1 MSRERRLA
9 TISSFQIFSTWEVR
23 RKSADSVDLPFLNS
37 IWISGKRFSFS
48 ASSLS
53 LTAAIAS
60 ISFLIVFRRAIECYT
75 FA

>member
-1 MSRERRLA
+1 MSGERRLA
-9 TISSFQIFSTWEVR
+9 TIPSFQIFSTWEVK
-23 RKSADSVDLPFLNS
+23 RKSADPVDLLFLNS

-53 LTAAIAS
+53 LAGAIAS
-60 ISFLIVFRRAIECYT
+60 ISFPIVFRRAIEHHA